1 MRDIRDLRIVVTV
14 LVVVVGLLAPL
25 LPGVPDPAAVVGRPW
40 ETASTAH
47 PLGLDRQGRDVLAR
61 LAHGGWWLIL
71 LAAAAGTA
79 TTVCGTGLA
88 LLAWRSLRVEAAVSA
103 VTRTALALP
112 GILVVLLA
120 GIFLPAWV
128 AVALTM
134 ALLGVPLSVRV
145 VGSSLA
151 AQRRS
156 GYVRHAQLRGAP
168 PTAVLLREVL
178 PSAAET
184 VIGDAA
190 MRVIAALQLT
200 VAVGVIL
207 PSGLSWAT
215 MIAQG
220 MSGIRLNPWATLG
233 PAFAIALI
241 GAAMAVGFDA
251 LSDRIIRGREHP
263 GAGRAA
269 RSRQDG
275 VRVRVTDEQLRRHR
289 GAQEDGVEAGTLRV
303 STLRGRTVVAL
314 THLSVVP
321 GEVLA
326 VRGASG
332 SGKTTLLRVLAGRPV
347 PGFRVS
353 GRLRVPGRVRMV
365 TQDPGSTLS
374 PQRRVGR
381 AIRDG
386 RRGFS
391 RAALCEALAQVGLA
405 EEFLDR
411 QPWELSGGEA
421 ARVAIARAV
430 LDDPPVLA
438 LDEPT
443 NALDAASRDLVVGMV
458 RDRSERGRITLVVS
472 HDSVL
477 VDELASRTVDLAAPG
492 SPAGPV
498 DGTVLP
504 GPAGGRPPRVSTS
517 GTGRELLR
525 WEGPSESSDPSRGP
539 VVSLRSGEIVALTGP
554 SGIGKSTLLRVLAG
568 VSAGSG
574 RLRVDGRTA
583 SMEDWSWIPPRDPA
597 QRALVAYAGQDPVAE
612 LGPLRSLVSSVA
624 QAAGSDRRRAA
635 RILARLHVPTG
646 AMRRRPGRCSG
657 GQRQRAVLARALAS
671 APTVLLADEPTAS
684 LDAASALRVRA
695 ELESVAAAGGCVLV
709 ATHDPDLV
717 SLAHRAIHMEHPGQ
731 IEEHEHAM

>member
-1 MRDIRDLRIVVTV
+1 MTSETSGSSGGPCSSWWWACSHPCSPECRIPRQWWA
-14 LVVVVGLLAPL
+14 AP
-25 LPGVPDPAAVVGRPW
+25 GRRPAPRTRWVWIARG
-40 ETASTAH
+40 ETCS
-47 PLGLDRQGRDVLAR
+47 PR

-263 GAGRAA
+263 GCGKGGTVATGRRSGASDGRAA
-269 RSRQDG
+269 
-275 VRVRVTDEQLRRHR
+275 
-289 GAQEDGVEAGTLRV
+289 QETPRCAG
-303 STLRGRTVVAL
+303 
-314 THLSVVP
+314 
-321 GEVLA
+321 
-326 VRGASG
+326 
-332 SGKTTLLRVLAGRPV
+332 
-347 PGFRVS
+347 
-353 GRLRVPGRVRMV
+353 
-365 TQDPGSTLS
+365 
-374 PQRRVGR
+374 
-381 AIRDG
+381 G
-386 RRGFS
+386 RRG
-391 RAALCEALAQVGLA
+391 G
-405 EEFLDR
+405 
-411 QPWELSGGEA
+411 WHSGG
-421 ARVAIARAV
+421 
-430 LDDPPVLA
+430 
-438 LDEPT
+438 
-443 NALDAASRDLVVGMV
+443 ASPRCVG
-458 RDRSERGRITLVVS
+458 G
-472 HDSVL
+472 
-477 VDELASRTVDLAAPG
+477 PW
-492 SPAGPV
+492 SP
-498 DGTVLP
+498 
-504 GPAGGRPPRVSTS
+504 
-517 GTGRELLR
+517 
-525 WEGPSESSDPSRGP
+525 
-539 VVSLRSGEIVALTGP
+539 SLI
-554 SGIGKSTLLRVLAG
+554 
-568 VSAGSG
+568 
-574 RLRVDGRTA
+574 
-583 SMEDWSWIPPRDPA
+583 
-597 QRALVAYAGQDPVAE
+597 
-612 LGPLRSLVSSVA
+612 
-624 QAAGSDRRRAA
+624 
-635 RILARLHVPTG
+635 
-646 AMRRRPGRCSG
+646 
-657 GQRQRAVLARALAS
+657 
-671 APTVLLADEPTAS
+671 
-684 LDAASALRVRA
+684 
-695 ELESVAAAGGCVLV
+695 
-709 ATHDPDLV
+709 
-717 SLAHRAIHMEHPGQ
+717 
-731 IEEHEHAM
+731 